1 MYRLELTSQAQRQL
15 DKLSVADLE
24 RIAAAIQEFRDN
36 PRASE
41 VKKLRGPIYRIRVG
55 DWRIV
60 YAVFDKDNL
69 IVVGKITRR
78 SEDTYKKIKDLFQE
92 V

>member
-24 RIAAAIQEFRDN
+24 PIVATIQELRDN
-36 PRASE
+36 PRASG

-69 IVVGKITRR
+69 IVVGKIARR
-78 SEDTYKKIKDLFQE
+78 SDDTYKKIKDLF
-92 V
+92 

>member
-24 RIAAAIQEFRDN
+24 RIVAALQELRDK
-36 PRASE
+36 PRASGA
-41 VKKLRGPIYRIRVG
+41 KKLRGPIYRIRVG

-60 YAVFDKDNL
+60 YAVFEKDNL
-69 IVVGKITRR
+69 IVVGKIARR
-78 SEDTYKKIKDLFQE
+78 SKDTYKKIKDLF
-92 V
+92 

>member
-24 RIAAAIQEFRDN
+24 QIAAALQELRDN
-36 PRASE
+36 PRASGA
-41 VKKLRGPIYRIRVG
+41 KKLRGPIYRIRVG

-60 YAVFDKDNL
+60 YAVFEKDNL
-69 IVVGKITRR
+69 IVVGKIARR
-78 SEDTYKKIKDLFQE
+78 SKDTYKKIKDLF
-92 V
+92 

>member
-1 MYRLELTSQAQRQL
+1 MYRLELTSQAQCQL
-15 DKLSVADLE
+15 DKLSVAELE
-24 RIAAAIQEFRDN
+24 PIVAAIQELGDN
-36 PRASE
+36 PRASG

-69 IVVGKITRR
+69 IVVGKIARR
-78 SEDTYKKIKDLFQE
+78 SDDTYKKIKDLF
-92 V
+92 

>member
-24 RIAAAIQEFRDN
+24 RIVAVIQQLRDN
-36 PRASE
+36 PRASGA
-41 VKKLRGPIYRIRVG
+41 KKLRGPIHRIRAG

-60 YAVFDKDNL
+60 YAVFEKDNL
-69 IVVGKITRR
+69 IVVGKIARR
-78 SEDTYKKIKDLFQE
+78 SKDTYKKIKDLF
-92 V
+92 

>member
-24 RIAAAIQEFRDN
+24 RIAAALQELRDN
-36 PRASE
+36 PRASG
-41 VKKLRGPIYRIRVG
+41 VKKLRGPIHRIRVG

-60 YAVFDKDNL
+60 YAVFEKDNL
-69 IVVGKITRR
+69 IVVGKIARR
-78 SEDTYKKIKDLFQE
+78 SKDTYKKIKDLF
-92 V
+92 

>member
-15 DKLSVADLE
+15 DKLSVANLE
-24 RIAAAIQEFRDN
+24 RIVAAIQRLIDN
-36 PRASE
+36 PRPSG

-60 YAVFDKDNL
+60 YAIFEKDNL
-69 IVVGKITRR
+69 IVVGKIAKR
-78 SEDTYKKIKDLFQE
+78 SKDTYKKIKGLF
-92 V
+92 